1 MNRIFVLLCVVFSLL
16 LAPMAHAAGLSCPDT
31 GCSIADQ
38 SSKKQ
43 DPAQQDDGK
52 PAGTGHHCCSP
63 RIADR
68 TQLEVT
74 VVAQTTLSAFT
85 IIAQTNLASITVGPL
100 LEPPSR
106 A

>member
-1 MNRIFVLLCVVFSLL
+1 MIRIFAFLCVVFSLL
-16 LAPMAHAAGLSCPDT
+16 LVPMAHAASLDCSDS
-31 GCSIADQ
+31 GCSIVDQ
-38 SSKKQ
+38 PSKK
-43 DPAQQDDGK
+43 QDDGK
-52 PAGTGHHCCSP
+52 PATVEHHCCVH